1 MPTPGQEQIAGQ
13 RIVFYFAPVNT
24 AKWVY
29 ARQSKQPRVTILIQM
44 NVCSSAYFS
53 FFLSLR
59 RAKDYILPVATNFH
73 PFLLLFFF
81 SSLLY
86 TLSLKIDFID
96 QLFLN
101 LRLRKSIDSDFFLQF
116 IFINQQLEIAG
127 ICEHSGFHSCLIEEY
142 TCLDEKKMT
151 RYFPVLLKRG

>member
-1 MPTPGQEQIAGQ
+1 MKRFLSFLFLPQGISTVTRKEVSRRISLRENSRAVPTPGQEQIAGQ

-73 PFLLLFFF
+73 PFLLFFF
-81 SSLLY
+81 FPLSFIHFRLKSISSINFSSTWDCVSRSILISSFNLSLL
-86 TLSLKIDFID
+86 TNS
-96 QLFLN
+96 
-101 LRLRKSIDSDFFLQF
+101 
-116 IFINQQLEIAG
+116 
-127 ICEHSGFHSCLIEEY
+127 
-142 TCLDEKKMT
+142 
-151 RYFPVLLKRG
+151 